1 MKRKNRGSV
10 QPRKTTI
17 EEEGGKTEAKTGA
30 TRGKPDPGRLHPHVK
45 EKERVWPPPGQ
56 SLWSGTADKMLA
68 TGRENRRR
76 LDPTEPSSTT
86 QRAQKGGATPGARA
100 GPSNQRKMTIC
111 AGPQVDAGS
120 SIESCG
126 GQRAEGLGALPGRG
140 SAPSLRAPLGTH
152 DPAGILPFSLGQIS
166 ASVLTSGQ
174 TPTSFGSPA
183 TRDVTTLASCFPHAE
198 PSRPPTS

>member
-111 AGPQVDAGS
+111 AGPQSTRGPALNRVVDSA
-120 SIESCG
+120 
-126 GQRAEGLGALPGRG
+126 QKAWGR
-140 SAPSLRAPLGTH
+140 SPAAAPLH
-152 DPAGILPFSLGQIS
+152 
-166 ASVLTSGQ
+166 
-174 TPTSFGSPA
+174 
-183 TRDVTTLASCFPHAE
+183 H
-198 PSRPPTS
+198 

>member
-1 MKRKNRGSV
+1 MAAAGAVTVVGYGRQDACDRQGEPTKARPDGTKQHNATSAKRRSNARG
-10 QPRKTTI
+10 
-17 EEEGGKTEAKTGA
+17 EGGT
-30 TRGKPDPGRLHPHVK
+30 LQS
-45 EKERVWPPPGQ
+45 EKNDH
-56 SLWSGTADKMLA
+56 L
-68 TGRENRRR
+68 RR
-76 LDPTEPSSTT
+76 TT
-86 QRAQKGGATPGARA
+86 
-100 GPSNQRKMTIC
+100 
-111 AGPQVDAGS
+111 VDAGS